1 MNEVLILVVLFLI
14 IVFFNKVI
22 NGIFDGI
29 FGFIKLIFTGAGCLG
44 SLFGYI
50 IAIILIIVI
59 LVSLF

>member
-1 MNEVLILVVLFLI
+1 MNEILILAALFLI

-50 IAIILIIVI
+50 IAVILIIVI

>member
-1 MNEVLILVVLFLI
+1 MNEVLILAVLFLI

-50 IAIILIIVI
+50 ISVILIIVI

>member
-1 MNEVLILVVLFLI
+1 MNEVLILAVLFLI

-50 IAIILIIVI
+50 IAVILIIVI

>member
-1 MNEVLILVVLFLI
+1 MNEILILAVLFLI

-50 IAIILIIVI
+50 IAVILIIVI

>member
-50 IAIILIIVI
+50 IAVILIIVI